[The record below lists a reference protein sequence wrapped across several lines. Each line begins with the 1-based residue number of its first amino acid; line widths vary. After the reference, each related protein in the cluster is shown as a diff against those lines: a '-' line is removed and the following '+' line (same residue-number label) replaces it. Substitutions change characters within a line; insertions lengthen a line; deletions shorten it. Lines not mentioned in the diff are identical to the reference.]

1 VNLASGSRRYLL
13 KARDDAVREGVF
25 IMKQNEVVANR
36 KLIRPNLSELKDS
49 VTTVNRVKRRKQV
62 PPEQTNAENYYY
74 IKQMTGKTPM
84 VVVLEDGETLR
95 GSIEWY
101 DKNCIKLN
109 RDPEPNLMLMKR
121 HIKYMYKDDEAEL
134 GVEPLHG

>member
-1 VNLASGSRRYLL
+1 
-13 KARDDAVREGVF
+13 
-25 IMKQNEVVANR
+25 MKQNEVVANR

-121 HIKYMYKDDEAEL
+121 HIKYMYKDEEAEQ